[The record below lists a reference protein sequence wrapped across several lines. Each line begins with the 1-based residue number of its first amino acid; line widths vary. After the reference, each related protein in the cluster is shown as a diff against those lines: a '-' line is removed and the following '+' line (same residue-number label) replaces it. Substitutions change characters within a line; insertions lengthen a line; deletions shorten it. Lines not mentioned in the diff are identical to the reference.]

1 MRSLACGALAV
12 FLLALPAAASGA
24 QANSTSTLR
33 DGSHDFDF
41 EIGTWKSHSKRLL
54 HPLTGSK
61 EWVSYDGI
69 AVVSKIW
76 DGHANL
82 VDLQADGSVIGHVEG
97 LSLRLYDPQAHQW
110 LLYYANSKG
119 GVLSPPPTV
128 GEFANGRGVFYDQ
141 EPINGRTVLVR
152 NVWSDITP
160 TSCHFEQAFSNDWGK
175 TWETNLIT
183 TDTRIDDASRQPH

>member
-1 MRSLACGALAV
+1 MRSLACGAFAAL
-12 FLLALPAAASGA
+12 LLALPMASGRA
-24 QANSTSTLR
+24 QTNSDPKLR

-41 EIGTWKSHSKRLL
+41 EIGTWKSHSDRLL

-61 EWVSYDGI
+61 EWVSYDGT

-82 VDLQADGSVIGHVEG
+82 VDLRADGPVIGHVEG
-97 LSLRLYDPQAHQW
+97 ISLRLYDPQAHQW

-160 TSCHFEQAFSNDWGK
+160 TSCHFEQAFSDDWGK

-183 TDTRIDDASRQPH
+183 TDTRIDDASGQPH